1 MCISKKKK
9 KKMTLNLHPNKQA
22 QEITTQS
29 TTHQHLMMILHTK
42 LDFRDHLEDIFSMIN
57 TTIGLLTR

>member
-1 MCISKKKK
+1 
-9 KKMTLNLHPNKQA
+9 MTLNLHPNKQA

-57 TTIGLLTR
+57 KTIGLLTR